1 MKNLN
6 DQLKINSFRRVG
18 DGEQSV
24 VFRENLDIQ
33 QRVERARAALAG
45 TPYRPITPAKQA
57 KKKKGKKN

>member
-45 TPYRPITPAKQA
+45 TPYRLITLAK
-57 KKKKGKKN
+57 